1 MPKIKP
7 RTKSNKPDQLS
18 KPPEGELATY
28 EKVGLF
34 QRSVTEKTAYRY
46 RGVLMQYQKAL
57 NGATPTLEASSL

>member
-18 KPPEGELATY
+18 QPLEGEMATY

-34 QRSVTEKTAYRY
+34 QRSLTKKTAY
-46 RGVLMQYQKAL
+46 LAI
-57 NGATPTLEASSL
+57 GACCSNTRKP